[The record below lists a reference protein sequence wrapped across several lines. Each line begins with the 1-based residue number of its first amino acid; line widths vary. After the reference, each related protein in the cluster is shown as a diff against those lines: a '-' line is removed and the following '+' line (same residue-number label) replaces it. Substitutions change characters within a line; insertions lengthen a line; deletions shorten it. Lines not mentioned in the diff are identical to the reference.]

1 MVDDSASARAL
12 LGVRLR
18 EKGHEVEEVAH
29 AADAAEMALS
39 KPPDAVVTDLWMP
52 GISGLQLCRLLRAEP
67 ATATVPVVLLT
78 ASDDRRSR
86 FWARHAGATAYV
98 TKTEIDRL
106 TDVLGDLTSSPK
118 TRPPPVAAS
127 AGRDARQRPGAPLAA
142 ARRLALRVDHRR
154 RGPRA
159 LAEGRGA
166 RAALRGARARSPR
179 DVAGYRW
186 LALTTDSAPAPH
198 VKYTTRLFIHTHPDL
213 KEVAEREARDALDVA
228 PPPERRKPDEG
239 DAFVIADKRA
249 VEAEWSTPPILLPVR
264 FGTVPMGQIALA
276 PSRRGASHDDRRLIA
291 MMANE
296 LGGPL
301 RMAALVAE
309 ARRLASTD
317 TLTGLLNRRAFVERI
332 EKARAASDKQLFPI
346 SMLLLDVDHF
356 KKVNDTLG
364 HDAGDAV
371 LQGVARVL
379 SAMARKSDFVA
390 RWGGEEF
397 VVVPHVDGR
406 GRRAHR
412 RRARPSRH
420 RRREVRAPER
430 HRASRDGLGRPR
442 ERGERRVGH
451 PRSARPRRQGDVRRE
466 ASRAKSRGD
475 CMIDDAL
482 WRFSGSGAPA
492 LTMIAFAIA
501 TRGRRVPSRR
511 RRAGRGDCAR
521 TGCARQ
527 TAPAPAPAAAATTE
541 PPAATS
547 KRTAWPWVIMGA
559 RRRARS
565 SPSTVLEVHAVEGGR
580 PARRRR
586 DEALLA
592 PAGRSVAAALQS
604 PQRQHDNAAKS
615 SRTAALVVGT
625 VGFLAVAGAVV
636 LWFVEGSSSS
646 SAPRTRRR
654 RAGEGEALAP
664 ARRSARATPARASA
678 RRSES
683 YAVDAATRSARRSRS
698 RPSRRRS

>member
-1 MVDDSASARAL
+1 VARILLVDDSASARAL

-18 EKGHEVEEVAH
+18 DKGHEVEEVAH

-118 TRPPPVAAS
+118 TRPPPSPQQPQLVTRGNVQERLSQLLDAS
-127 AGRDARQRPGAPLAA
+127 LFESTIAGE
-142 ARRLALRVDHRR
+142 V
-154 RGPRA
+154 RA
-159 LAEGRGA
+159 LSQKAEELEHLFA
-166 RAALRGARARSPR
+166 DLCALAC

-186 LALTTDSAPAPH
+186 LALKTDSAPAPH
-198 VKYTTRLFIHTHPDL
+198 VKYTTRLFIHTTPDL
-213 KEVAEREARDALDVA
+213 KEAAEREARDALDVA

-239 DAFVIADKRA
+239 DAFIIADKRA
-249 VEAEWSTPPILLPVR
+249 VDAEWSSPPILLPVR
-264 FGTVPMGQIALA
+264 FGTVPMGHIAFA

-332 EKARAASDKQLFPI
+332 EKARAASEKQLFPI

-379 SAMARKSDFVA
+379 LSIARKSDFVA

-397 VVVPHVDGR
+397 VLCLTSTAESGARIAAERVRRAIADARYELPNGTEHRATASVGLASAENADWDIHDLIGRADKAMYSAKHR
-406 GRRAHR
+406 GRN
-412 RRARPSRH
+412 
-420 RRREVRAPER
+420 
-430 HRASRDGLGRPR
+430 
-442 ERGERRVGH
+442 RV
-451 PRSARPRRQGDVRRE
+451 E
-466 ASRAKSRGD
+466 
-475 CMIDDAL
+475 
-482 WRFSGSGAPA
+482 
-492 LTMIAFAIA
+492 
-501 TRGRRVPSRR
+501 
-511 RRAGRGDCAR
+511 
-521 TGCARQ
+521 
-527 TAPAPAPAAAATTE
+527 TA
-541 PPAATS
+541 
-547 KRTAWPWVIMGA
+547 
-559 RRRARS
+559 
-565 SPSTVLEVHAVEGGR
+565 
-580 PARRRR
+580 
-586 DEALLA
+586 
-592 PAGRSVAAALQS
+592 
-604 PQRQHDNAAKS
+604 
-615 SRTAALVVGT
+615 
-625 VGFLAVAGAVV
+625 
-636 LWFVEGSSSS
+636 
-646 SAPRTRRR
+646 
-654 RAGEGEALAP
+654 
-664 ARRSARATPARASA
+664 
-678 RRSES
+678 
-683 YAVDAATRSARRSRS
+683 
-698 RPSRRRS
+698 